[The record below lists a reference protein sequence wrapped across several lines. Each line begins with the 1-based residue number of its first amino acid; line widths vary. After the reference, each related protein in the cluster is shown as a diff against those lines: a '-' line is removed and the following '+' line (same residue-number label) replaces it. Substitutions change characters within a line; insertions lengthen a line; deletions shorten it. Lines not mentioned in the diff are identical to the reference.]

1 MAAHTDLRRIRYVT
15 ANYQQVKGLRT
26 VAYGA
31 ASAVGGIVYG
41 LVPSAYW
48 AFSAAMWVGLTLAW
62 LIGRYYQRTFGRVEP
77 AGSEWGSLSYAARIP
92 FVLGGFALIIV
103 ALVAG
108 LPPYVLFGLL
118 GLAWSIGYA
127 LYLYRR
133 GGLRLRP
140 YWAAACVVFAAV
152 SLVILLPPPALAS
165 LHHAGWHAGGMR
177 PLMVLYLVPMGLVTV
192 VCGFLDHRLL
202 LRTFAPA
209 GEN

>member
-1 MAAHTDLRRIRYVT
+1 MAAHTDLRQIRYVT
-15 ANYQQVKGLRT
+15 GNYQQVQGLRN

-31 ASAVGGIVYG
+31 AFVAGSLVYALVRSA
-41 LVPSAYW
+41 PW
-48 AFSAAMWVGLTLAW
+48 AITAALWVGLALNW

-77 AGSEWGSLSYAARIP
+77 AGSEWGATPYAAR
-92 FVLGGFALIIV
+92 VSLGLGMFFLGVV
-103 ALVAG
+103 AMVAG
-108 LPPYVLFGLL
+108 LPVYVFLGLL

-127 LYLYRR
+127 LYLHRR

-140 YWAAACVVFAAV
+140 CWAVACVIFAAL
-152 SLVILLPPPALAS
+152 SLVILLPLPALAP
-165 LHHAGWHAGGMR
+165 LHHYSGMR
-177 PLMVLYLVPMGLVTV
+177 ALLVLYLVPPGLAMI